1 MSEATAP
8 KPLAVIILAAGLG
21 KRMRSSFPK
30 VLHRL
35 NGKPLLSYPLAAAL
49 GRDPAHIV
57 VVVGHGAEQVKAA
70 CGGAGILWAYQEE
83 QLGTGHAVRCAQ
95 QRLESFS
102 GDLLILSGDVPLVT
116 AATLADIL
124 RRHRKQDAALS
135 VLTADLQ
142 APTGYGRIVRDSAG
156 NLRGIVE
163 ERDATEAERAIRE
176 INAGVYAAASQFLFS
191 ALAEIT
197 NDNDQK
203 EYYLP
208 DVVKIALAK
217 GERVATVRI
226 ADENEI
232 RGINTREELAMMER
246 LLQDRINRKWMAAGV
261 TLKDPQTTYIE
272 DEVVIGKDT
281 FIGPNTHLLGR
292 TVIGERCRVD
302 GNAYLTNA
310 RLGDEVHLRFGV
322 VITDSV
328 LEERAEVGPFSHI
341 RPGTHL
347 KASVHIGNFVEVK
360 NSVIGMGTKA
370 SHLTYIGDASVG
382 SEANIGAGTIT
393 CNYDGFDKYRTKIGD
408 RVQVGSDTQLVA
420 PVTVG
425 DDAYIGSGTT
435 ITQDVPAG
443 ALALSRTPQIN
454 IPGWVER
461 FRAKRKRK

>member
-1 MSEATAP
+1 
-8 KPLAVIILAAGLG
+8 
-21 KRMRSSFPK
+21 MRSSFPK
-30 VLHRL
+30 VLHCL
-35 NGKPLLSYPLAAAL
+35 NGKPLLSYPLAAAQEQN
-49 GRDPAHIV
+49 PAQMV
-57 VVVGHGAEQVKAA
+57 VVVGHGADQVKAA
-70 CGGAGILWAYQEE
+70 CGGNGVVWAYQED

-95 QRLESFS
+95 KQLENFS

-116 AATLADIL
+116 AATLAAVL
-124 RRHRKQDAALS
+124 KRHRKQDAVLS
-135 VLTADLQ
+135 LLTADLQ
-142 APTGYGRIVRDSAG
+142 TPTGYGRILRDPQG

-163 ERDATEAERAIRE
+163 ERDATEAQRALRE
-176 INAGVYAAASQFLFS
+176 VNAGVYAAAPQFLFA
-191 ALAEIT
+191 ALTEIT

-208 DVVKIALAK
+208 DVVKMALAK

-281 FIGPNTHLLGR
+281 SIGPNTHLLGR

-302 GNAYLTNA
+302 GNAYLTDA

-328 LEERAEVGPFSHI
+328 LEKRVEVGPFCHL

-360 NSVIGMGTKA
+360 NSVIGEGTKA

-382 SEANIGAGTIT
+382 SETNIGAGTIT

-420 PVTVG
+420 PVAVG

-443 ALALSRTPQIN
+443 ALALSRTAQKN

-461 FRAKRKRK
+461 FRAKRRKQ

>member
-1 MSEATAP
+1 MSPTTAT
-8 KPLAVIILAAGLG
+8 PLAVIILAAGLG

-30 VLHRL
+30 VLHCL
-35 NGKPLLSYPLAAAL
+35 NGKPLLSYPLVAAL
-49 GRDPAHIV
+49 GQNPAQIV
-57 VVVGHGAEQVKAA
+57 VVVGHGADQVKAA
-70 CGGAGILWAYQEE
+70 CGGNGILWAYQEN
-83 QLGTGHAVRCAQ
+83 QFGTGHAVRCAQ
-95 QRLESFS
+95 KQLESFS

-116 AATLADIL
+116 GATLAAVL
-124 RRHRKQDAALS
+124 KRHRKRDAVLS
-135 VLTADLQ
+135 VLTAELQ
-142 APTGYGRIVRDSAG
+142 TPTGYGRIVRDPQG

-163 ERDATEAERAIRE
+163 ERDATEAQRAIRE
-176 INAGVYAAASQFLFS
+176 VNAGVYATAPQFLFA

-208 DVVKIALAK
+208 DVVKMALAK
-217 GERVATVRI
+217 GENVATVRI

-232 RGINTREELAMMER
+232 RGINTREELAIMER

-281 FIGPNTHLLGR
+281 SIGPNTHLLGR

-302 GNAYLTNA
+302 GNAYLTDA

-322 VITDSV
+322 VITNSV
-328 LEERAEVGPFSHI
+328 LDERVEVGPFAHL

-360 NSVIGMGTKA
+360 NSVIGEGTKA

-382 SEANIGAGTIT
+382 SETNIGAGTIT

-420 PVTVG
+420 PVAVG

-435 ITQDVPAG
+435 ITYDVPAG
-443 ALALSRTPQIN
+443 ALALSRTPQKN

-461 FRAKRKRK
+461 FRAKRRKK

>member
-1 MSEATAP
+1 MSEAAS

-49 GRDPAHIV
+49 GQGPANIV
-57 VVVGHGAEQVKAA
+57 VVLGHGAEQVKAA
-70 CGGAGILWAYQEE
+70 CGDAGILWAYQEN

-95 QRLESFS
+95 QQLESFS

-124 RRHRKQDAALS
+124 RRHRTQDAALS

-176 INAGVYAAASQFLFS
+176 INVGVYAAASQSLFS

-292 TVIGERCRVD
+292 TVIGERCSVD

-328 LEERAEVGPFSHI
+328 LEERAEVGPFSHL

-360 NSVIGMGTKA
+360 NSVIGKGTKA

-393 CNYDGFDKYRTKIGD
+393 CNYDGFDKYRTEIGD

-435 ITQDVPAG
+435 ITQDVPSG
-443 ALALSRTPQIN
+443 ALALSRTPQKN